1 MKKTSWQRGLEAF
14 LNGMILI
21 GDILL
26 VLVQNS
32 IVAFGTLVVLG
43 LLLVVEVH
51 AVKLGLMTFE
61 PDEWFATL
69 GAVLLVILSLSV
81 KFQEVYADFLAH
93 DQRTRYQIAKSIAP
107 SLRLT
112 VRGWMYWLGIGRNW
126 TERELPAS
134 HAFSATRR
142 YVTWAILALAIVGR
156 LNEAIQTISVGADGV
171 SIGWLDGLQRLVTES
186 SLSEM
191 TPWIAALVFTW
202 AAVKSSQQLTGY
214 VAVRVIEIR
223 RGLVGRQ
230 NVSIERPSAASIAS
244 SEVPRLRPVS
254 MSALSAVDGHRTD
267 TGQGYGKQ
275 MDARTIIR
283 THLDSHPEDAAL
295 TVRELAAKLN
305 VGKSTVSEVLR
316 EVRTQEPAVY
326 SNGNGR
332 HGRTK

>member
-81 KFQEVYADFLAH
+81 KFQEVYADFLTH

-223 RGLVGRQ
+223 RGLVGRRDAVI
-230 NVSIERPSAASIAS
+230 VSTERAEGAPVLALDR
-244 SEVPRLRPVS
+244 PREMQPIKVKVGSNTRYRCPQCSKVMTRQAWSGHPCRWTEGVNPVID
-254 MSALSAVDGHRTD
+254 APVDGGIDRKVIQLTEVD
-267 TGQGYGKQ
+267 TVDNQVDRQ
-275 MDARTIIR
+275 
-283 THLDSHPEDAAL
+283 
-295 TVRELAAKLN
+295 
-305 VGKSTVSEVLR
+305 
-316 EVRTQEPAVY
+316 AV
-326 SNGNGR
+326 N
-332 HGRTK
+332 